1 MLFIIGLGNPGPQYM
16 LHRHNVGFMAV
27 DAIREAHSSFSQ
39 FKRINA
45 QTDVSEGKVEGIKT
59 ILIKP
64 RTYMNLSGKAFIQF
78 MQFYKP
84 EREQILVIHDDIDL
98 PFGRFKM
105 KFGGG
110 HGGHNGLRSMDSCV
124 GKEYWRLRIGVG
136 HPGVK
141 EEVSNYVLSNF
152 SSDEQDKIDDSLR
165 HIAENF
171 TSLIKEQQFS
181 DDNFAKV
188 KPAE

>member
-45 QTDVSEGKVEGIKT
+45 QTQVSEGHLEGMKT
-59 ILIKP
+59 IIIKP
-64 RTYMNLSGKAFIQF
+64 QTYMNLSGQPFIQF
-78 MQFYKP
+78 MRFYKP
-84 EREQILVIHDDIDL
+84 AREQILVLHDDIDL